1 MAEKVEL
8 GNAETQMLSEMVLD
22 HVMELSSDPK
32 YTKPMK
38 YDKEAWRGDDQE
50 SGEEQHFSKPIDLT
64 F

>member
-1 MAEKVEL
+1 MSENVVLGGAES
-8 GNAETQMLSEMVLD
+8 QMLNEMVLD

-38 YDKEAWRGDDQE
+38 YDKEAWRGEDQD